1 MPSRRS
7 RAVRNRRALVVLS
20 DGADTDSNLDLRAPC
35 WAQVELAG
43 VVVYPIALRVSD
55 PATAEALE
63 HLADRT
69 GGRYHVAA
77 SVEDLDRI
85 YREIERDL
93 RSQYLI
99 AFEPPPG
106 VEARADG
113 LRDIEVEVSRAGLT
127 VTGVRSRGR

>member
-1 MPSRRS
+1 
-7 RAVRNRRALVVLS
+7 VLS
-20 DGADTDSNLDLRAPC
+20 DGADTDSNLGFEPVL
-35 WAQVELAG
+35 AQVELAG

-55 PATAEALE
+55 ETTTEALKR
-63 HLADRT
+63 LAEST
-69 GGRYHVAA
+69 GGRYHAAA

-85 YREIERDL
+85 YREIERAL

-106 VEARADG
+106 VEAAADG
-113 LRDIEVEVSRAGLT
+113 LRDIEVEVSRAALT